1 LDRPVCDGKPP
12 SALRKAAIDLPNCFG
27 IGRIAN
33 GERRSMVQTPII
45 EIEQLRLSHA
55 HVLAPLVAA
64 YAQALKRGA
73 PRQPDQYYAEQ
84 LLQDRTAEFLG
95 AFLDGTLVGFVI
107 FYDLPEPVSGLRA
120 GQCDHI
126 YVHHDHRGKGIA
138 KALVDVLA
146 EQASGR
152 GWSKLMLNAP
162 KTPETARKVFESIG
176 VPADWHS
183 YVLRFER

>member
-1 LDRPVCDGKPP
+1 MTEQHR
-12 SALRKAAIDLPNCFG
+12 
-27 IGRIAN
+27 
-33 GERRSMVQTPII
+33 I

-55 HVLAPLVAA
+55 LALAPLIAA

-95 AFLDGTLVGFVI
+95 AFLDGVLVGFVM
-107 FYDLPEPVSGLRA
+107 FYDLPEPVSGLRC
-120 GQCDHI
+120 GQADHI

-146 EQASGR
+146 DQATGR

-162 KTPETARKVFESIG
+162 KMPDQGKRVFEAVA

-183 YVLRFER
+183 YVLRFDR

>member
-1 LDRPVCDGKPP
+1 
-12 SALRKAAIDLPNCFG
+12 
-27 IGRIAN
+27 
-33 GERRSMVQTPII
+33 MVKVHRI

-55 HVLAPLVAA
+55 RVLAPLVAA

-73 PRQPDQYYAEQ
+73 PRQPDEYYAEQ

-95 AFLDGTLVGFVI
+95 AFIDGELAGFLM
-107 FYDLPEPVSGLRA
+107 FYDLPEPVTGLRC
-120 GQCDHI
+120 GQADHI

-138 KALVDVLA
+138 KALVDLLA
-146 EQASGR
+146 EQAPGR
-152 GWSKLMLNAP
+152 SWSKLMLNAP
-162 KTPETARKVFESIG
+162 KMPDTGRKVFEAVA